1 MRMIMLAAL
10 ATISASALAK
20 AAVTTAAPT
29 EADICVKAAAAT
41 DHIAVKDVDKD
52 ACQCATKQ
60 LHAALKPSDFALHE
74 QMLEIIATGAD
85 EKSFNKQLSDIMLE
99 RGMTQKD
106 ADAFLARSKA
116 AEAKA
121 QAMCNT
127 SPLLGPE
134 PAPKSGH

>member
-1 MRMIMLAAL
+1 MRVILLAAL
-10 ATISASALAK
+10 AMVSMSFSAQ

-85 EKSFNKQLSDIMLE
+85 EKSFNKQLSDIMLK

-106 ADAFLARSKA
+106 ADAFLARSKS
-116 AEAKA
+116 AEEKA
-121 QAMCNT
+121 QIICNT

-134 PAPKSGH
+134 PTPKRGH